1 MKTIRI
7 FLARPRYPVIRLLS
21 ILWPLLCGPIS
32 AQAQPLSC
40 SIASSAGE
48 PIAYVNV
55 YAPQKDAGAISDD
68 KGRFTLDVGDSDT
81 LVFSCI
87 GFEEKKITA
96 GTLRNP
102 TAGCRVVLEEKHYEF
117 PVVEVKAT
125 RYRKRKAGLDTR
137 SDAVQIWFIGDDEQL
152 GKEIGTV
159 MSNSEPCFIEQV
171 GFNLISVN
179 FDSLL
184 YEINI
189 YEMTDNKP
197 GRSLNRE
204 RIFGWVSRSDARKSI
219 EIDLS
224 AQHIYVEGDF
234 FVSVEAVHIASDQK
248 RYALTF
254 PGALFSK
261 KSLLKD
267 VDGRWKPEIT
277 VSIYAKMKC
286 VR

>member
-1 MKTIRI
+1 MQSARI
-7 FLARPRYPVIRLLS
+7 LLASTAIAFLQLLMLPALSPV
-21 ILWPLLCGPIS
+21 G
-32 AQAQPLSC
+32 AQPLSC
-40 SIASSAGE
+40 SIADSAGE

-81 LVFSCI
+81 LMFSCI
-87 GFEEKKITA
+87 GYEEKKITA
-96 GTLRNP
+96 GALRNP

-125 RYRKRKAGLDTR
+125 RYRKRKAGLETR
-137 SDAVQIWFIGDDEQL
+137 SDAVQIWFIGDNEQL

-189 YEMTDNKP
+189 YELADNKP

-234 FVSVEAVHIASDQK
+234 FVSVEAVHIASEYK
-248 RYALTF
+248 KYALTF

-261 KSLLKD
+261 KSLLKG
-267 VDGRWKPEIT
+267 VDGRWKPETT
-277 VSIYAKMKC
+277 VSIFAKMKC